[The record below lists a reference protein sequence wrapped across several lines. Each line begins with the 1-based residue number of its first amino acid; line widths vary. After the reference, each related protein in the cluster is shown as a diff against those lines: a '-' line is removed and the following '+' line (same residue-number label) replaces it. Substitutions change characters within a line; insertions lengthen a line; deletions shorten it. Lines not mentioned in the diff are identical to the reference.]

1 MLDQDENMS
10 GSIDPQISVD
20 RSGPGQPVLLIRQ
33 QFGHGADR
41 LWRALTDDDELS
53 SWFPCGVRL
62 DLRAGGTFQF
72 LFPGEDP
79 DAGQV
84 LEVVPGQILAFSWD
98 QEVLRWTVK
107 RTELG
112 HSTLSLAN
120 SLQDPAWAA
129 RVAAGWHQCLE
140 QLGALLD
147 GKPAGRAPSRPI
159 EELVEEYSRLV

>member
-1 MLDQDENMS
+1 MTA
-10 GSIDPQISVD
+10 GIDPQVSVD
-20 RSGPGQPVLLIRQ
+20 HGGPGQPVLLIRQ
-33 QFGHGADR
+33 QFGHDAGR

-53 SWFPCGVRL
+53 AWFPCGVRL
-62 DLRAGGTFQF
+62 DLSVGGTIQF

-84 LEVVPGQILAFSWD
+84 LEVTPGRTLAFSWD
-98 QEVLRWTVK
+98 QEVLRWTV
-107 RTELG
+107 EPAEPG

-140 QLGALLD
+140 QLGSLLD
-147 GKPAGRAPSRPI
+147 GKPAGLAPGRST
-159 EELVEEYSRLV
+159 EELVEEYGRLG

>member
-1 MLDQDENMS
+1 MS
-10 GSIDPQISVD
+10 GGIDPQVSVD

-33 QFGHGADR
+33 QFDHGANR

-53 SWFPCGVRL
+53 AWFPCGVRL
-62 DLRAGGTFQF
+62 DLRIGGTIQF

-84 LEVVPGQILAFSWD
+84 LEVVPGRTLAFSWD
-98 QEVLRWTVK
+98 QEVLRWTVESAE
-107 RTELG
+107 RG
-112 HSTLSLAN
+112 GGTLSLAN

-129 RVAAGWHQCLE
+129 RVAAGWHQCFE

-147 GKPAGRAPSRPI
+147 GNPVGLAPGRPV
-159 EELVEEYSRLV
+159 EELVEEYGRLV

>member
-1 MLDQDENMS
+1 MS
-10 GSIDPQISVD
+10 GTIDPQVSVD

-33 QFGHGADR
+33 QFSHRADR

-53 SWFPCGVRL
+53 AWFPCGVRL
-62 DLRAGGTFQF
+62 DLRVGGTIQF

-84 LEVVPGQILAFSWD
+84 LEVVEGQILAFSWD
-98 QEVLRWTVK
+98 QEVLRWTVE
-107 RTELG
+107 RAEPG
-112 HSTLSLAN
+112 HSTLSLEN

-129 RVAAGWHQCLE
+129 RVAAGWHQCME

-147 GKPAGRAPSRPI
+147 GKPVGQATSRPSAA
-159 EELVEEYSRLV
+159 LVEQYSRLL